1 MDYLTKDQ
9 VDVLKQEIDI
19 LISNKY
25 QSTKTELVRDS
36 TLRELE
42 SRRAGEHEDAL
53 ENWKLEIENLRVLRL
68 TLAYEPSRINIV
80 TYADWIK
87 KTVGADVI
95 LDVTVD
101 PKLVAGAQIIWNGKY
116 QDYSLTKTVYAELQ
130 RLLN

>member
-25 QSTKTELVRDS
+25 QSKKDESVRES

-42 SRRAGEHEDAL
+42 KRNGDL

-101 PKLVAGAQIIWNGKY
+101 PKMVAGAQIIWNGKY
-116 QDYSLTKTVYAELQ
+116 QDYSVTKTVYAELQ